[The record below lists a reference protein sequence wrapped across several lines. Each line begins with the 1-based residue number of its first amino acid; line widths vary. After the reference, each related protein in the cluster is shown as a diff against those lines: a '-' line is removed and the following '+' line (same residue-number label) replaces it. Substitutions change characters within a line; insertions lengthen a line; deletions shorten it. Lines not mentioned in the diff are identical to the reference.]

1 MKSYKFKLREKITMI
16 FIICSTIM
24 CIGLTLSVFRSADEV
39 VKSMPTIP
47 AASIDD
53 MKYNSETI
61 IIPRI
66 LPITKIEQENEKFKL
81 ETFYIMIGIIFL
93 GSGIIFLF
101 IGKSLKPLETLTDEV
116 WNQKIEDLSKDIPL
130 PYSNDEIFKLTQAF
144 NERNKQIYESYFI
157 QKNFSA
163 NAVHELY
170 TPLAIMQTKLDVFS
184 LIHNRSIEEYES
196 LIGFVEE
203 NTKRLSAIIEN
214 LMKIT
219 NSDDVDLSQRIFLNG
234 LIEET
239 FFELE
244 DDMNKQNIIAQV
256 KGKNTIVKGNDTLLK
271 QVIYNLINN
280 AVKYNVNGGTILVSI
295 EDAGDRVKISISDTG
310 IGIPNECKEHLF
322 EPFYRVDKSRS
333 REIGGSG
340 LGLALV
346 KKIIELH
353 NGEIIIEDNI
363 PKGTIFTII
372 LGK

>member
-1 MKSYKFKLREKITMI
+1 MKIYKLKLREKITMI

-24 CIGLTLSVFRSADEV
+24 CIGLTLSVFHSANEV
-39 VKSMPTIP
+39 VKSIPTIQ
-47 AASIDD
+47 AISIDEI
-53 MKYNSETI
+53 KNNSETI
-61 IIPRI
+61 ITPRI
-66 LPITKIEQENEKFKL
+66 LPITKIEQENKKFRL
-81 ETFYIMIGIIFL
+81 ETIYIMIGIIFL
-93 GSGIIFLF
+93 GSGIIFFF
-101 IGKSLKPLETLTDEV
+101 IGKSLKPLEALTDKV

-130 PYSNDEIFKLTQAF
+130 PYSDDEIFKLTQAF
-144 NERNKQIYESYFI
+144 NKRNKQIYDSYCI

-163 NAVHELY
+163 NAAHELY
-170 TPLAIMQTKLDVFS
+170 TPIAVMQTKLEVFS
-184 LIHNRSIEEYES
+184 LIPNRSIEEYQF
-196 LIGFVEE
+196 LIGFMEE

-219 NSDDVDLSQRIFLNG
+219 NRDYVDLSQKIFLNE

-271 QVIYNLINN
+271 QGIYNLINN
-280 AVKYNVNGGTILVSI
+280 AVKYNVNGGTILVAI
-295 EDAGDRVKISISDTG
+295 ADGDDTVQISIKDTG
-310 IGIPNECKEHLF
+310 IGVPNECKEHLF

-340 LGLALV
+340 LGLAIA

-353 NGEIIIEDNI
+353 NGEINITDNI
-363 PKGTIFTII
+363 PKGTIFTIT
-372 LGK
+372 LKK